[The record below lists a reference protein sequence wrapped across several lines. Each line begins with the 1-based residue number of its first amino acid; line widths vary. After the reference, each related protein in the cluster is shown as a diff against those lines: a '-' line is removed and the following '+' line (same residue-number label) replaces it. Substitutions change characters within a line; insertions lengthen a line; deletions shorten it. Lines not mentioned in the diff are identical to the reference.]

1 MEIQTLLDYMNQK
14 KIHFAKEK
22 SWFLHTKN
30 LNLQNTQV
38 KLVNRSKRRVQL
50 WLGWCCAFVT
60 P

>member
-1 MEIQTLLDYMNQK
+1 
-14 KIHFAKEK
+14 
-22 SWFLHTKN
+22 